1 MVDLDLCVVIASI
14 VVILVGSE
22 GKVFA
27 TSAIR
32 YLFTILFI

>member
-1 MVDLDLCVVIASI
+1 MNSRIPYPADLCVVVASI
-14 VVILVGSE
+14 VVIGVGSE

-32 YLFTILFI
+32 